1 MRLAEKCT
9 VRDWPNPTPPKPPGS
24 SQGSLP
30 LDPTSVD
37 ALVSNA
43 WTQPACGEEEPG
55 SSQ

>member
-9 VRDWPNPTPPKPPGS
+9 VRDWPNPTPPKPTGF